1 MSERHYTPNTSAA
14 STSKQIQGSNQEQR
28 ACEYLESHGLNLI
41 TQNFSC
47 RMGEIDLIMQDK
59 NSLVFIEVRY
69 RANKQFGG
77 AAASITKSKQ
87 RKIIKTAL
95 FYQQRHAPKSNMRF
109 DVIAIESDNEI
120 QWIPSA
126 FYGF

>member
-1 MSERHYTPNTSAA
+1 MSDRHYNPKTSAA
-14 STSKQIQGSNQEQR
+14 ATSKQLQGTSQEQR
-28 ACEYLESHGLNLI
+28 ACEYLISEGMRLI

-47 RMGEIDLIMQDK
+47 RMGEIDLIMQDQT
-59 NSLVFIEVRY
+59 SLVFVEVRY
-69 RANKQFGG
+69 RSNKNFGG
-77 AAASITKSKQ
+77 AAASVTKSKQ

-109 DVIAIESDNEI
+109 DVVAIESDNII
-120 QWIPSA
+120 QWIPAA

>member
-1 MSERHYTPNTSAA
+1 MTDRHYTLKNSEAA
-14 STSKQIQGSNQEQR
+14 TPKQIQGNAQEAR
-28 ACEYLESHGLNLI
+28 ACEFLKSEGLSLI

-59 NSLVFIEVRY
+59 NSLVFVEVRY

-77 AAASITKSKQ
+77 AVASVTKSKQ
-87 RKIIKTAL
+87 RKIIRTAL
-95 FYQQRHAPKSNMRF
+95 FYQQRYAPKSNMRF
-109 DVIAIESDNEI
+109 DVIGIENGNEI

-126 FYGF
+126 FDGF

>member
-1 MSERHYTPNTSAA
+1 MTDRHYTLKNSEAA
-14 STSKQIQGSNQEQR
+14 TPKQIQGNTQEAR
-28 ACEYLESHGLNLI
+28 ACEFLQSEGLTLI

-59 NSLVFIEVRY
+59 NNLVFVEVRY

-77 AAASITKSKQ
+77 AAASVTKSKQ
-87 RKIIKTAL
+87 RKIIRTAL
-95 FYQQRHAPKSNMRF
+95 FYQQRYAPKSNMRF
-109 DVIAIESDNEI
+109 DVIAIENDNEI

-126 FYGF
+126 FDGF

>member
-1 MSERHYTPNTSAA
+1 MSDPHYTPNTSASA
-14 STSKQIQGSNQEQR
+14 TDKQLQGSSQEQR
-28 ACEYLESHGLNLI
+28 ACEYLESKGMILI

-59 NSLVFIEVRY
+59 TSLVFVEVRY
-69 RANKQFGG
+69 RVNKDFGG
-77 AAASITKSKQ
+77 AAASVTKSKQ

-95 FYQQRHAPKSNMRF
+95 FYQQRYAPKSNMRF
-109 DVIAIESDNEI
+109 DVVAIESNNEI

-126 FYGF
+126 FDGF